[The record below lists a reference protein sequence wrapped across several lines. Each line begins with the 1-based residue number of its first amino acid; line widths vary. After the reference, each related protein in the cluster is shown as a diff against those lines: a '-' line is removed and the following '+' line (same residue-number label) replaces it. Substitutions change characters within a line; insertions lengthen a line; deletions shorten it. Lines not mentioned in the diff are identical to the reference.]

1 MAEEGAIECLILLLD
16 STNDL
21 IQRQSAKAL
30 ANLGVNADN
39 KPKIADAGGIPKL
52 IRLAGTPQISVRIE
66 AIAALANLAV
76 NGQCDCLLQ
85 VDMTDFSHH
94 RFRQQRI
101 GDRAMQ
107 WSGPSSAGG
116 GPRGGQSG
124 TPGRQKRQ
132 GDRPVGGARHTV
144 CAGTAKPVRES

>member
-16 STNDL
+16 SSNDL

-52 IRLAGTPQISVRIE
+52 IRLAGTPQIAVRIE

-76 NGQCDCLLQ
+76 NGGLIPFWC
-85 VDMTDFSHH
+85 
-94 RFRQQRI
+94 
-101 GDRAMQ
+101 
-107 WSGPSSAGG
+107 
-116 GPRGGQSG
+116 
-124 TPGRQKRQ
+124 
-132 GDRPVGGARHTV
+132 
-144 CAGTAKPVRES
+144 